1 RALQAADMLLKQGN
15 EKSAEELLKGCTD
28 ECFERANASMDMLIE
43 KIEADIKE
51 NGTDVF
57 RVKNHQAFI
66 EKTGLPVPV

>member
-1 RALQAADMLLKQGN
+1 
-15 EKSAEELLKGCTD
+15 
-28 ECFERANASMDMLIE
+28 MDMLIE